1 MGKSPPLKT
10 VASLAP
16 EKVYSKTIV
25 FFFRSQQ
32 NHTKPDLQTFFSRNT
47 GLPRRNLT
55 HDNFRFQVGFCVC
68 FFFPFLEVVFFL
80 HHPRVPA
87 PGDSLVL
94 AGASRTW
101 WNFGGVQGVILIGD
115 DGAYLPLKPATKK
128 WNVNENCLGYVV
140 QVGDFPWL

>member
-1 MGKSPPLKT
+1 M
-10 VASLAP
+10 
-16 EKVYSKTIV
+16 TISGFRLVFVCV
-25 FFFRSQQ
+25 FF
-32 NHTKPDLQTFFSRNT
+32 P
-47 GLPRRNLT
+47 LP
-55 HDNFRFQVGFCVC
+55 GSCV
-68 FFFPFLEVVFFL
+68 FL

-101 WNFGGVQGVILIGD
+101 WNFGGVEGVILIGD

-140 QVGDFPWL
+140 QVGIFHGYD